1 MGEAVVLWQNAL
13 CRLNEARCEAQVKSH
28 GACIAACGAAAW
40 RCAAAVFAALPKRSL
55 RQNVVTYNSTAAACE
70 KAWRRSAEVLAA
82 LRRAALQQT
91 EISQTAAVRACEKG
105 TQWRRAVGV
114 LQGNCGLRGNVITY
128 SAGISAC
135 EKSGCWSCAMELLT
149 QLRRKEIE
157 LHGITLNSALSACG
171 RAAAWRSGLGLYSDD
186 DLDVDVVR
194 CNAACSACGNARR
207 WRQALQLLLLCT
219 SGRSPT
225 VVTCNSAISSCEKVG
240 RWREALA
247 IFETMHPEASRV
259 TCNSLISACASA
271 GRWQSALALFV
282 LTARRFRA
290 DSVGFNALARACER
304 GGVWQVAL
312 AVLEAAKERRMED
325 VITYNSSISACVS
338 AAQWQH
344 ALGLLQEA
352 KTCRLADVI
361 TYGAP
366 MPVVPWPSALWL
378 LEEIYFQ
385 LLEVDAVAQLGAVA
399 AASSWPRALRLGLGL
414 RRAQEPSVATWNSLL
429 ASPWRSACALLG
441 AMARSFLR
449 RSGVT
454 RSAALAAL
462 AAEAPWRQALRLGAG
477 EGDVLAA
484 GFLLTALERG
494 GSAAAA
500 PRLLGQMERR
510 KVGSEVEPWTMLGM
524 RDPLVLERTEERRAT
539 LPGPQARRRARRRAG
554 RKARSAAGDAEALG
568 GRGRPRWWRGRRD
581 SDPSNVLEDAAMEAR
596 SDAWA
601 DAHWQSW
608 RDLLEAALAKVTHWG
623 AQSSFG
629 YAAALLAWHSVGLAV
644 GNSLAGALFQQVSAK
659 ALLLLSLS
667 LTLLCAVGLGFQE
680 TPGLLSTAVLR
691 FGSGVAA
698 ALPLVYLPLWVDEF
712 SPAETHGQWMS
723 IVQTGVPLGQFFG
736 VLAAAGA
743 TAAENG
749 WRWAL
754 LAQGAMLLP
763 VILRVATVPSA
774 QVDVANLT
782 LTARLDSISLHS
794 PEGVQLWRLQSLLRE
809 LREMLQGM
817 NRNPLTMSLSSTLCL
832 LHATGAGLALWA
844 APRGCLCYSPRSC
857 SPAYRPLARTWG
869 PSPAIAWRASRR
881 ACMPRRCAWPAASR
895 RWRRC
900 AAH

>member
-171 RAAAWRSGLGLYSDD
+171 GAAAWRSGLGLYSDD

-219 SGRSPT
+219 SGRWSPT

-271 GRWQSALALFV
+271 GRWQSALALLV

-399 AASSWPRALRLGLGL
+399 AASSWPRALCLGLGL
-414 RRAQEPSVATWNSLL
+414 RRPQEPSVATWNSLL

-477 EGDVLAA
+477 EGDVLTA

-510 KVGSEVEPWTMLGM
+510 KV
-524 RDPLVLERTEERRAT
+524 
-539 LPGPQARRRARRRAG
+539 
-554 RKARSAAGDAEALG
+554 
-568 GRGRPRWWRGRRD
+568 
-581 SDPSNVLEDAAMEAR
+581 
-596 SDAWA
+596 
-601 DAHWQSW
+601 
-608 RDLLEAALAKVTHWG
+608 
-623 AQSSFG
+623 
-629 YAAALLAWHSVGLAV
+629 
-644 GNSLAGALFQQVSAK
+644 
-659 ALLLLSLS
+659 
-667 LTLLCAVGLGFQE
+667 
-680 TPGLLSTAVLR
+680 
-691 FGSGVAA
+691 
-698 ALPLVYLPLWVDEF
+698 
-712 SPAETHGQWMS
+712 
-723 IVQTGVPLGQFFG
+723 
-736 VLAAAGA
+736 
-743 TAAENG
+743 
-749 WRWAL
+749 
-754 LAQGAMLLP
+754 
-763 VILRVATVPSA
+763 
-774 QVDVANLT
+774 
-782 LTARLDSISLHS
+782 
-794 PEGVQLWRLQSLLRE
+794 RE
-809 LREMLQGM
+809 L
-817 NRNPLTMSLSSTLCL
+817 
-832 LHATGAGLALWA
+832 
-844 APRGCLCYSPRSC
+844 
-857 SPAYRPLARTWG
+857 
-869 PSPAIAWRASRR
+869 
-881 ACMPRRCAWPAASR
+881 
-895 RWRRC
+895 
-900 AAH
+900 